1 MGDTCSRV
9 RIGASVRRARR
20 LEQEVGWCGAAIKK
34 RCVFAICTHNV
45 RFEWEL
51 NALLKAAYTL
61 SSSIAPACGLIIH
74 VFHVGASSIIVKCVL
89 LLAVVRLA
97 VVISPLPLFAGLAG
111 RRVGFV

>member
-1 MGDTCSRV
+1 MRWGTRVHVFELEPVFDEPGDLSRELV
-9 RIGASVRRARR
+9 
-20 LEQEVGWCGAAIKK
+20 GAAIKK

>member
-1 MGDTCSRV
+1 MEQWLRSCTKKCSTTSSCDKSLCDGGHVFTC
-9 RIGASVRRARR
+9 
-20 LEQEVGWCGAAIKK
+20 
-34 RCVFAICTHNV
+34 CTHNV
-45 RFEWEL
+45 RSEWEL